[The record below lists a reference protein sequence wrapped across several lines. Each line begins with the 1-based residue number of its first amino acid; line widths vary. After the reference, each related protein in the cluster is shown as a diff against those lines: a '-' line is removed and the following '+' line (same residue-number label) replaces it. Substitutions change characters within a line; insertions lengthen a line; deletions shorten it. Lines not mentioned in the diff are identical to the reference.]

1 MKDKFFI
8 KKLSN
13 KNPTKD
19 ITADDLK
26 YKIPR
31 MTSKK
36 KVAVKINKKIIFS
49 ENNIPI
55 NAGPNGVESREL
67 IFKIAKFLKKKGVKL
82 LRGHAY
88 KPLTFPY
95 RSKKYSETKSE
106 GMDWLDE
113 VKKFLGLNIVT
124 EVTEIQFLDRI
135 ARTADI
141 LQIGSRNMQ
150 NLELLKEV
158 AKTKK
163 PIILKILDY
172 W

>member
-1 MKDKFFI
+1 MKDKFFV
-8 KKLSN
+8 KNLSN

-36 KVAVKINKKIIFS
+36 NVAVKINKKITFS
-49 ENNIPI
+49 EKNIPI
-55 NAGPNGVESREL
+55 IAGPNGVESREL
-67 IFKIAKFLKKKGVKL
+67 IFKIAKSLKKKGIKL

-124 EVTEIQFLDRI
+124 EVTEIQFLDSNGVQFFNLGKRKL
-135 ARTADI
+135 RSETAI
-141 LQIGSRNMQ
+141 QACLGIFN
-150 NLELLKEV
+150 ELLG
-158 AKTKK
+158 
-163 PIILKILDY
+163 
-172 W
+172 